1 MNRAYVSSIKKL
13 RELTGVEDLSV
24 DPSATIK
31 AMDKN
36 YIPTSTRVA
45 LAALR
50 KIYPENKVFQ
60 EEMIKRKP
68 MWQKIDENQEATP
81 RQEAAYI
88 SWPNVLKFRD
98 EYYDV
103 MTPVQRLLMAL
114 YTYLPPVRA
123 DYTPVR
129 IVDKKPRKLADG
141 MNYLVRGKQ
150 PYFLFHAYKTH
161 ATYGDVTAKIPV
173 KLRKEIDTY
182 LGDTPGEYLFQDNGV
197 PWTSARL
204 AETFKKIFQK
214 FHGLD
219 FGITMMRHSYTT
231 MYHKGTKPIK
241 ELKKV
246 AGAMMHGPIQNMAY
260 RFIKLED

>member
-1 MNRAYVSSIKKL
+1 MNRAYVSSIKML

-24 DPSATIK
+24 DPPATIK
-31 AMDKN
+31 AMDGH

-50 KIYPENKVFQ
+50 KVYPEVKLFQ
-60 EEMIKRKP
+60 EEMVRRKP
-68 MWQKIDENQEATP
+68 MWQKIDENQEPTP

-98 EYYDV
+98 EYYDM

-114 YTYLPPVRA
+114 YTYVPPTRP
-123 DYTPVR
+123 DYTPMK
-129 IVDKKPRKLADG
+129 IVAKNPRTLEDG
-141 MNYLVRGKQ
+141 MNYLIRGKN

-161 ATYGDVTAKIPV
+161 HSYGDVTVKIPV
-173 KLRKEIDTY
+173 KLRMELDTY
-182 LGDTPGEYLFQDNGV
+182 LGETPGEYLLQDNGV

-231 MYHKGTKPIK
+231 MFHKGAKPIMEMK
-241 ELKKV
+241 TIAKK
-246 AGAMMHGPIQNMAY
+246 MMHGPMQNMAY